1 MKKILV
7 VGITPPPYGGQTM
20 MTQRLLDAE
29 FENLKLYHVR
39 MAFSKSMASVGN
51 FEVWK
56 LFHMVEV
63 VAKALYC
70 RFRYQV
76 PTLYYMPG
84 GSSFTP
90 VARDIFIL
98 FFLRPV
104 FSSTIFHFRAAGVS
118 EVVDRQPALLRW
130 LARYV
135 YRRPEL
141 AIQLSDLNPADGEYF
156 GAKRTV
162 VVPNG
167 LEDAAEPYL
176 PIERSPSAISV
187 ILYVGVIQESKGVL
201 MLLEAAK
208 LLRERGCAF
217 RVNLVGDFASEE
229 FKSQATDYCR
239 QHGLEE
245 QVHWPGVQQGAA
257 KWQYFL
263 NADIFCFPS
272 FFEAESFGNVVVEAM
287 MFSLPVV
294 ATRWRGIPSI
304 VEDRKT
310 GYLVE
315 IKHPEPLAHGL
326 AELISQPEKRLAQGA
341 AGRAKFEQRYRI
353 DRFLRTIEQQL
364 VTYA

>member
-20 MTQRLLDAE
+20 MTQRLLDAT
-29 FENLKLYHVR
+29 FDNLKLYHVR
-39 MAFSKSMASVGN
+39 MAFSKSMASVGH

-70 RFRYQV
+70 RFRYRI
-76 PTLYYMPG
+76 PCLYYMPG

-90 VARDIFIL
+90 VARDTFIL

-104 FSSTIFHFRAAGVS
+104 FARTIFHFRAAGVS
-118 EVVDRQPALLRW
+118 EVVDRQPALLRAM
-130 LARYV
+130 ARFV
-135 YRRPEL
+135 YRKPDL
-141 AIQLSDLNPADGEYF
+141 AIQLSSLNPEDGRYF

-167 LEDAAEPYL
+167 LEDAAQPYL
-176 PIERSPSAISV
+176 PIDRGSREPTT

-201 MLLEAAK
+201 VLLAAAN
-208 LLRERGCAF
+208 LLKAQGHAF
-217 RVNLVGDFASEE
+217 RINMVGDFASQE
-229 FKSQATDYCR
+229 FKETVTAYC
-239 QHGLEE
+239 QQQGLEE
-245 QVHWPGVQQGAA
+245 VIHWAGVKKGNQ

-263 NADIFCFPS
+263 DADIFCFPS

-304 VEDRKT
+304 VDDQET
-310 GYLVE
+310 GWLVE
-315 IKHPEPLAHGL
+315 IKNAGAVSEAVARLMDDLAL
-326 AELISQPEKRLAQGA
+326 RERLGK
-341 AGRAKFEQRYRI
+341 AGRTKYEQKYQINTFI
-353 DRFLRTIEQQL
+353 DTIEKVL
-364 VTYA
+364 LE

>member
-20 MTQRLLDAE
+20 MTQRLLDAK

-63 VAKALYC
+63 VAKALYQ
-70 RFRYQV
+70 RFRYQI
-76 PTLYYMPG
+76 PSLYYMPG

-104 FSSTIFHFRAAGVS
+104 FRRTIFHFRAAGVS

-176 PIERSPSAISV
+176 PIERSPNAKSV

-201 MLLEAAK
+201 MLLKAAK
-208 LLRERGCAF
+208 LLRKRGCAF
-217 RVNLVGDFASEE
+217 RVNLVGDFASED

-245 QVHWPGVQQGAA
+245 QVHWAGVQQGAA

-263 NADIFCFPS
+263 DADIFCFPS

-304 VEDRKT
+304 VEDGET
-310 GYLVE
+310 GLLVPTKNATAVSEAVARLVE
-315 IKHPEPLAHGL
+315 DTALR
-326 AELISQPEKRLAQGA
+326 QRLGK
-341 AGRAKFEQRYRI
+341 AGRAKYEQKYQI
-353 DRFLRTIEQQL
+353 DTFISTIGEVLLEQP
-364 VTYA
+364 

>member
-7 VGITPPPYGGQTM
+7 VGITPPPFGGQTM
-20 MTQRLLDAE
+20 MTQRLLDAK

-56 LFHMVEV
+56 LLHMVEV
-63 VAKALYC
+63 VVKALYC
-70 RFRYQV
+70 RFRYQI
-76 PTLYYMPG
+76 PSLYYMPG

-141 AIQLSDLNPADGEYF
+141 AIQLSDLNPDDGEYF
-156 GAKRTV
+156 GANCTV

-167 LEDAAEPYL
+167 LEDAAQPYL
-176 PIERSPSAISV
+176 PIVRPPKPEPV

-201 MLLEAAK
+201 VLLEAAK
-208 LLRERGCAF
+208 LLKDRGLAF

-229 FKSQATDYCR
+229 FESRATDYCR
-239 QHGLEE
+239 QHGLED
-245 QVHWPGVQQGAA
+245 QVHWAGVQQGAA

-263 NADIFCFPS
+263 GADLFCFPS

-304 VEDRKT
+304 VEDGET

-315 IKHPEPLAHGL
+315 PKNPESLAHYL
-326 AELISQPEKRLAQGA
+326 AELISDPEKSATRGA
-341 AGRAKFEQRYRI
+341 AGRVKFEQCYRI